1 MWAWYEK
8 YYKIRDNEKI
18 SDQKMMV
25 RFVVTLVI
33 IIVCLLGMSATSIA
47 FYTVSIETGSNTVT
61 PSTFYVL
68 PEVTKEGT
76 PVAYQDGA
84 TAYRYRYTLEANS
97 TYTFKVSL
105 PTPAELA
112 QFPSFSETGYCRITA
127 ANGYYYTKQLGKD
140 VRNHTDHQEL
150 TFTLITGKA
159 TEVTVEACWG
169 TCTRTPII
177 NDTIDLKM
185 GNPPAGSA

>member
-68 PEVTKEGT
+68 PEVTASKG
-76 PVAYQDGA
+76 
-84 TAYRYRYTLEANS
+84 
-97 TYTFKVSL
+97 KK
-105 PTPAELA
+105 AELSLYSGG
-112 QFPSFSETGYCRITA
+112 QQYL
-127 ANGYYYTKQLGKD
+127 Y
-140 VRNHTDHQEL
+140 V
-150 TFTLITGKA
+150 
-159 TEVTVEACWG
+159 
-169 TCTRTPII
+169 
-177 NDTIDLKM
+177 
-185 GNPPAGSA
+185 